1 MRFALAILAFFCL
14 STFALPRAAA
24 QDQVELF
31 GGYSFIRAAAPVTS
45 TTACP
50 FLPACPIT
58 TAPYQRNLNGFDF
71 SGTYKP
77 RSWFGLTGEFGG
89 QFGSV
94 GSSNAHLQTYLFGPT
109 FSFPASVSPFVHV
122 LVGGAH
128 ESIGSGSPGP
138 GLISIPTSGNAFALA
153 LGLGIDI
160 NVLPAVSIRPIEFDY
175 LATRFNSSTQNQP
188 RVSAGV
194 VFHF

>member
-1 MRFALAILAFFCL
+1 MRFALSILVLFCL
-14 STFALPRAAA
+14 STIALPRAAA

-31 GGYSFIRAAAPVTS
+31 GGYSFIHASAPVT
-45 TTACP
+45 TTFLCP
-50 FLPACPIT
+50 AMTCPIT
-58 TAPYQRNLNGFDF
+58 TSTYHRNLNGFDF

-77 RSWFGLTGEFGG
+77 RSWLGLTGEFGG

-94 GSSNAHLQTYLFGPT
+94 GSSSAHLQTYLFGPT

-128 ESIGSGSPGP
+128 ESIGSGSPGS
-138 GLISIPTSGNAFALA
+138 GLITLPTSGNAFAVA

-160 NVLPAVSIRPIEFDY
+160 NVLPSVSIRPIEFDD

-194 VFHF
+194 IFHF